1 MVLSRFRSHVVQL
14 LRLMELTNPNT
25 SRWRSG
31 LPATIRLAAIS
42 LARTDEGVVVA
53 VMSADLSERAA
64 AAAMIRGWD
73 WSALGARKCGATG
86 WLTGNTTTP
95 TRIAANVRFL
105 SRGMDI

>member
-25 SRWRSG
+25 SRCRSG

-53 VMSADLSERAA
+53 KGADLSERAA
-64 AAAMIRGWD
+64 AAAMIRGWV
-73 WSALGARKCGATG
+73 WSALGARKCEATG

-95 TRIAANVRFL
+95 TRIAANAR
-105 SRGMDI
+105 